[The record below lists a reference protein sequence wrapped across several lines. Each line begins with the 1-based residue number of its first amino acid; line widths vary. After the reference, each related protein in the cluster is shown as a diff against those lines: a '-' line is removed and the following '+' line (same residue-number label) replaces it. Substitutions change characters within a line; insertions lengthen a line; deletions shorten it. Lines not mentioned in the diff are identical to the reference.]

1 MDGFDVYKIYLAVKL
16 HFTSES
22 YDYFKH
28 NGKTTARLK
37 TFTKRRDRYFFHKLS
52 RSYSNNDC
60 IDYFVSGFIDGG
72 NVRIGDVVGKTASE
86 NYARWRKRIESLS
99 YVFQGDIDT
108 LFEFIEEKGIKFD
121 DLFKV
126 KEGQHPPLVKLFL
139 ASKITLETMII
150 LNDIL
155 GYTKQFNKQ
164 IKENVIWPKK
174 YKLMMNYKPF
184 LRYNLTKM
192 KMIIKRKIND
202 RR

>member
-1 MDGFDVYKIYLAVKL
+1 MAKM
-16 HFTSES
+16 
-22 YDYFKH
+22 
-28 NGKTTARLK
+28 
-37 TFTKRRDRYFFHKLS
+37 
-52 RSYSNNDC
+52 
-60 IDYFVSGFIDGG
+60 
-72 NVRIGDVVGKTASE
+72 IGDVIGKTARE
-86 NYARWRKRIESLS
+86 NYDKWRKRIESLS

-202 RR
+202 R